1 MPYDAEIKRS
11 NPTCFVFLVDQSGSM
26 NDVLNPTNI
35 GVYDKPVQV
44 GERTYTTYA
53 DGATKADALAD
64 SVNQML
70 FDFIISCS
78 RGEVVYDYF
87 RVGIIGYGA
96 TVESAF
102 VGPLAGKELVG
113 LSELSMSQAS
123 TIQIETEVEIGD
135 GRPPVKEV
143 REQPTWIKPRSHGGT
158 PMREAFDLANEY
170 LAEWVGRNPSSYPP
184 IVLNIT
190 DGEFEEVDAS
200 SAAVRLRSLR
210 TDDGDV
216 LLFNAQLTASKL
228 TPVMFPDSEA
238 AVPDDAY
245 ARSLFRLSS
254 LVPESMKP
262 RLQRT
267 MRLTSVPPGTRG
279 FAFNAAMSDINK
291 FLEIGTR
298 PANLDQQLR

>member
-1 MPYDAEIKRS
+1 MTYDAEIKRS

-35 GVYDKPVQV
+35 GVYDKPVQR
-44 GERTYTTYA
+44 ERDFYTTYA

-70 FDFIISCS
+70 FDFITSCS
-78 RGEVVYDYF
+78 RGEVVYDFF

-96 TVESAF
+96 TVASAF
-102 VGPLAGKELVG
+102 VGPLAGRELVG
-113 LSELSMSQAS
+113 ISELSESPAS
-123 TIQIETEVEIGD
+123 VMRIETEVEIGD
-135 GRPPVKEV
+135 GRMVNEV
-143 REQPTWIKPRSHGGT
+143 REQPTWIEPRSHGGT
-158 PMREAFDLANEY
+158 PMREAFDLAHEY

-190 DGEFEEVDAS
+190 DGEFEEADAS

-262 RLQRT
+262 RLQRI
-267 MRLTSVPPGTRG
+267 MRLASVPPGTRG